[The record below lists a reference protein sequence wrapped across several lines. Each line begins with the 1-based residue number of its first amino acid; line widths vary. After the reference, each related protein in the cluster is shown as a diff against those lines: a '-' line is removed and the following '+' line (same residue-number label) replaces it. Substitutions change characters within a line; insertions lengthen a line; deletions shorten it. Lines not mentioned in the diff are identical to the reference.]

1 MRQPTSPL
9 PFFPSLAQDIPR
21 HKPPLSGSAKQS
33 LPPTHPP
40 LRPSGKKQ
48 ARKRRDLPFPH
59 THTQKSVAEKNK
71 SPPPPPV
78 LSSPHSS
85 LLRTVPSLSRRG
97 LRKSAPCLPGSP
109 GSFSV
114 LPGASSL
121 QLSAEAAAPI
131 SAPSAS
137 ATVPLQRRRGR
148 PGTTSPPKGAGGP
161 PFPPSPA
168 AGVLLLPASALPAA
182 EPAAPLLL
190 LKIGSSS
197 ILPVPLR
204 SSQTFLGWK
213 RGIPPLGSSP
223 PGYVQALSP
232 QSRRDHSRRS
242 SPLFPLLNGSDT
254 EAPLSFLGVIKKPPR
269 LLSLRTGRLL

>member
-1 MRQPTSPL
+1 MRQPAP
-9 PFFPSLAQDIPR
+9 
-21 HKPPLSGSAKQS
+21 PPLCPSS
-33 LPPTHPP
+33 PPRPRTPSPQAASSVRLREPGPSCHPSPP
-40 LRPSGKKQ
+40 LRPSVKSRQGNEGKGGTFYSHK
-48 ARKRRDLPFPH
+48 KRHL
-59 THTQKSVAEKNK
+59 EKINR
-71 SPPPPPV
+71 PRPL

-97 LRKSAPCLPGSP
+97 LRKSTPCLPGSP

-137 ATVPLQRRRGR
+137 ATVPLQRRKGR
-148 PGTTSPPKGAGGP
+148 PGTTSPPKGAEGP
-161 PFPPSPA
+161 PLPPSPA

-204 SSQTFLGWK
+204 LSQTFLG
-213 RGIPPLGSSP
+213 
-223 PGYVQALSP
+223 
-232 QSRRDHSRRS
+232 
-242 SPLFPLLNGSDT
+242 
-254 EAPLSFLGVIKKPPR
+254 
-269 LLSLRTGRLL
+269 